1 MWKVSENSQVM
12 SLTLMEDDEQLKR
25 NGEVKKK

>member
-12 SLTLMEDDEQLKR
+12 SLTIMEDDEQLKR